1 MHNAFAQT
9 LNNILHHE
17 ETTWA
22 EVFKYRV
29 LRKIFGAKREEVT
42 ISKLEEKYKKKKKKD
57 SEEQCERYVFAPDA
71 TAD

>member
-42 ISKLEEKYKKKKKKD
+42 ISKLEEKYKKKKKKKKR
-57 SEEQCERYVFAPDA
+57 Q
-71 TAD
+71 